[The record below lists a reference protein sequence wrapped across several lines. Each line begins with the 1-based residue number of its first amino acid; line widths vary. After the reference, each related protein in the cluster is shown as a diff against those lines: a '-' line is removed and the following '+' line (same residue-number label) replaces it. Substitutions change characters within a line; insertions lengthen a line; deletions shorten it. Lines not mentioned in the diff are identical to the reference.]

1 MSWEPQAGGRV
12 GWELGRRGEEG
23 PGWHLAAGPL
33 PSLSKPATPLHQT
46 LFRAQASPPLS
57 LWARQGFGE
66 RAGGGGRLK
75 PVPLKGTSTLHT
87 CPHPPH
93 TPTENSPQE
102 DRHRGPQ
109 ERREGGR
116 DGGEGENTG
125 RKRVC
130 THSHILS
137 APALPTHCSG
147 ATAILEAGG
156 LGKRQGVEASGAC
169 VTRALEA
176 DGTVGGAGGQEVL
189 SLSLFPCRLSPGP
202 AAHPVLKAH
211 GPQTSP
217 PLLYPDLALHTEQLE
232 ASEDGQHS
240 ALSPW
245 PRGLSGSGLSHSHR
259 RARTNK
265 TPQRAPQS
273 NCTTTAATERGHFL

>member
-23 PGWHLAAGPL
+23 PGRPLAAGPL
-33 PSLSKPATPLHQT
+33 PSLSKPATPSHQT

-66 RAGGGGRLK
+66 RAGGGGQAEA
-75 PVPLKGTSTLHT
+75 
-87 CPHPPH
+87 CPPQGNQPP
-93 TPTENSPQE
+93 PAENTPQE
-102 DRHRGPQ
+102 DSHRGPQ

-125 RKRVC
+125 RRRVC

-147 ATAILEAGG
+147 ATAILGAGG

-169 VTRALEA
+169 VTRALGVRW
-176 DGTVGGAGGQEVL
+176 DGGGGREVL
-189 SLSLFPCRLSPGP
+189 SLSLFACRLSPVP
-202 AAHPVLKAH
+202 AAHPILKAH

-232 ASEDGQHS
+232 ASEDSQHS

-259 RARTNK
+259 RARIKK
-265 TPQRAPQS
+265 TLQLAPQS